1 MIEMDYSKLK
11 VGEKVYV
18 GTEKTPYKVMARD
31 ERFIICNRPIRGKL
45 DTDGQ
50 RRYWYFICD
59 LERGVRGKDDL
70 IFTIYDYRTK
80 EGCEEAL
87 LALQQGKVKVTYRNC
102 VPLDLKLG
110 A

>member
-1 MIEMDYSKLK
+1 MDYSKLK

-18 GTEKTPYKVMARD
+18 GTEKTPYKVMVRD

-59 LERGVRGKDDL
+59 LERCVRGKDDL

-87 LALQQGKVKVTYRNC
+87 LALQQGKMKVTYRNC
-102 VPLDLKLG
+102 VPLDLKRG
-110 A
+110 R